1 MAPMEGVEEVMVTVS
16 LLENWLRQE
25 VEEIERQQDV
35 GVEGQRR
42 IEDKGSKE

>member
-16 LLENWLRQE
+16 LLGNWLRQE